1 MLSFINTRI
10 LGPIL
15 PIILA
20 CAGLFLIIK
29 LSFKPFNRP
38 LNLLRALRGKDS
50 KASFK
55 SACLALSGT
64 LGVGNIAGVASAI
77 GVGGAGALFWMWIF
91 ALMAMVIKYAE
102 VVLAM
107 RYKHHGDGGAA
118 LYMKFGLG
126 KPGIAAIFSV
136 MILIS
141 SFGVGNTIQS
151 SAAAESMRMSFGVP
165 SIVTGIVFSVI
176 TIIMVYGGRKRIE
189 RMSSIV
195 IPILSIGYVIVS
207 VAIITVNYRALP
219 TLICHIVN
227 EAFSS
232 LSVSGGA
239 VGFFLSSSVRLGAS
253 RGILSNEAGCGTAA
267 YAHKTD
273 CHPAEQGIWGIFE
286 VFVDTILLC
295 TLTGFVV
302 LLTPSVSQDVN
313 GIKVALDA
321 YGSYG
326 EGLRL
331 FIGVSTA
338 IYALASVVC
347 WSYYGVSSINYLGG
361 KKNSRRLYLLSYS
374 LAGIIGSVFSPS
386 LVWEISDFTVSVMA
400 IANTV
405 CVIMLWKEV
414 KRSTDEFFR

>member
-10 LGPIL
+10 LGPVL

-38 LNLLRALRGKDS
+38 RNLIRALRGKNS

-77 GVGGAGALFWMWIF
+77 GVGGAGAIFWMWIF
-91 ALMAMVIKYAE
+91 AFMAMVIKYAE
-102 VVLAM
+102 VVLSM

-118 LYMKFGLG
+118 LYIKFGLG
-126 KPGIAAIFSV
+126 RPIIAAIFSV

-141 SFGVGNTIQS
+141 SIGVGNTVQS
-151 SAAAESMRMSFGVP
+151 SAAAESMRVCFGVP
-165 SIVTGIVFSVI
+165 SIVTGIVFSAV
-176 TIIMVYGGRKRIE
+176 TIIMICGGRSRIE
-189 RMSSIV
+189 RMSSII

-207 VAIITVNYRALP
+207 VAIITVNYRLLP
-219 TLICHIVN
+219 LIVSQIVN

-239 VGFFLSSSVRLGAS
+239 IGFLLSSSVRLGAS

-267 YAHKTD
+267 YAHKTN

-295 TLTGFVV
+295 TLTAFVV
-302 LLTPSVSQDVN
+302 LLTPSVSHNVN

-331 FIGVSTA
+331 FIGISTA

-361 KKNSRRLYLLSYS
+361 KKNSRRLYLLAYS
-374 LAGIIGSVFSPS
+374 LAGIMGSVFSPS
-386 LVWEISDFTVSVMA
+386 FVWEISDFTVSVMA
-400 IANTV
+400 IINTA
-405 CVIMLWKEV
+405 CVIMLWREV
-414 KRSTDEFFR
+414 KKSTDEFFN